1 MYVLFL
7 FRDDDCSAA
16 AAASLFVATDFIKKM
31 HADAGNQAS
40 NIFYLTNNKIIWR
53 LENYILWSVW

>member
-7 FRDDDCSAA
+7 FRDDHCSAA

-40 NIFYLTNNKIIWR
+40 NIFYLTNNKI
-53 LENYILWSVW
+53 NK